1 MVYAKAVLKCLT
13 TGQFL
18 DRALGIH
25 ALLNKDHDSPR
36 VLTGSHRVSLCLLIW
51 GGGVGGWGGL
61 GTAILWHC
69 PANTKLCLAPVSSHS
84 HVCDTQICTQVS

>member
-51 GGGVGGWGGL
+51 GGGL
-61 GTAILWHC
+61 GQ
-69 PANTKLCLAPVSSHS
+69 PSSGIAQPIPNC
-84 HVCDTQICTQVS
+84 VWLQ

>member
-51 GGGVGGWGGL
+51 GGGWGGGGGL
-61 GTAILWHC
+61 GQ
-69 PANTKLCLAPVSSHS
+69 PSSGIAQPIPNC
-84 HVCDTQICTQVS
+84 VWLQ

>member
-36 VLTGSHRVSLCLLIW
+36 VLTGSHRVSQCLLIW
-51 GGGVGGWGGL
+51 GE
-61 GTAILWHC
+61 TAILWHC

-84 HVCDTQICTQVS
+84 HVCDRQICTQVS

>member
-51 GGGVGGWGGL
+51 GGAWDS
-61 GTAILWHC
+61 H
-69 PANTKLCLAPVSSHS
+69 PLALPSQYQTVSGSS
-84 HVCDTQICTQVS
+84 ELTLTCV

>member
-1 MVYAKAVLKCLT
+1 MFKMVYAKAVLKCLT

-51 GGGVGGWGGL
+51 GGGGGVGGAWDS
-61 GTAILWHC
+61 H
-69 PANTKLCLAPVSSHS
+69 PLALPSQYQTVSGSS
-84 HVCDTQICTQVS
+84 ELTLTCV